1 MVMVMAKDKQ
11 ETQRRVYVLP
21 SELVDR
27 IIAFQEEKRYPSE
40 VEAVRRLLDEALL
53 HRDTEATIIKR
64 FQSRLHNLRMPSEVA
79 KEVLVG
85 HPLITDISFG
95 RDSVTFTVKGFGKFM
110 INENGIAKE
119 YNSYAKEWQ
128 DWSEFGDDIPF

>member
-1 MVMVMAKDKQ
+1 MVDKKDGSL
-11 ETQRRVYVLP
+11 RRVYSLP
-21 SELVDR
+21 KELVDR
-27 IIAFQEEKRYPSE
+27 IVAFQEEKRYPSE

-53 HRDTEATIIKR
+53 HRDTDATIIKR

-85 HPLITDISFG
+85 HPLITDISFQ
-95 RDSVTFTVKGFGKFM
+95 RDSVTFTVKGYGKYL
-110 INENGIAKE
+110 IHENGNAKE
-119 YNSYAKEWQ
+119 YNTYSKEWQ